1 MTRKR
6 VSENQVAVSSAA
18 AAPARRK
25 SVSPKRVARP
35 STVGIYNTPASEP
48 EVLSVEPAATM
59 AVPAGSFQEAVAR
72 LAYSYAEARGFVGGT
87 PEEDWLRAEQ
97 ELLAT
102 YTMK

>member
-1 MTRKR
+1 M
-6 VSENQVAVSSAA
+6 
-18 AAPARRK
+18 
-25 SVSPKRVARP
+25 
-35 STVGIYNTPASEP
+35 
-48 EVLSVEPAATM
+48 EPAATM

>member
-6 VSENQVAVSSAA
+6 VSENQVAVSSGA

-25 SVSPKRVARP
+25 SASPKRVPRT
-35 STVGIYNTPASEP
+35 STVGIYSTPASEP
-48 EVLSVEPAATM
+48 EVLSVEPVAA
-59 AVPAGSFQEAVAR
+59 AVPQEAVAL
-72 LAYSYAEARGFVGGT
+72 LAYSYAEARGFVGGS

-97 ELLAT
+97 ELQAT

>member
-25 SVSPKRVARP
+25 SASPKRVARP
-35 STVGIYNTPASEP
+35 STVGIYNTAASEP
-48 EVLSVEPAATM
+48 EVLSVEPAAAA
-59 AVPAGSFQEAVAR
+59 AVPAGSFQEAVSR
-72 LAYSYAEARGFVGGT
+72 LAYSYAEARGFAGGS

-97 ELLAT
+97 ELRTT

>member
-6 VSENQVAVSSAA
+6 VSENQVAVSSGA

-25 SVSPKRVARP
+25 SASPKRVARP
-35 STVGIYNTPASEP
+35 STAGNYNTPASET
-48 EVLSVEPAATM
+48 EALSVQPAAEV
-59 AVPAGSFQEAVAR
+59 AVSAGSLQEAVAR

-97 ELLAT
+97 ELLTT

>member
-6 VSENQVAVSSAA
+6 VSENQVAVSSAS

-25 SVSPKRVARP
+25 SASPKRVARP
-35 STVGIYNTPASEP
+35 STVGSYNTPVSEP
-48 EVLSVEPAATM
+48 EALTVEPAAAV
-59 AVPAGSFQEAVAR
+59 AVPQEAVAR
-72 LAYSYAEARGFVGGT
+72 LAYEYAEARGFVGGT

-97 ELLAT
+97 ELRAT

>member
-25 SVSPKRVARP
+25 SASPKRVARP
-35 STVGIYNTPASEP
+35 STVEIYNTPPSEP
-48 EVLSVEPAATM
+48 EALSVEPAAAL
-59 AVPAGSFQEAVAR
+59 AVPAESLQEAVAS
-72 LAYSYAEARGFVGGT
+72 LAYSYAEARGFVGGS

-97 ELLAT
+97 ELRAT

>member
-25 SVSPKRVARP
+25 SASPKRVARP
-35 STVGIYNTPASEP
+35 STVGNYNTPVSEP
-48 EVLSVEPAATM
+48 EVLSTEPAAVAM
-59 AVPAGSFQEAVAR
+59 PAESFQEAVAC
-72 LAYSYAEARGFVGGT
+72 LAYSYAEARGFVGGS

-97 ELLAT
+97 ELRAT